1 MDGSGSGYPTQI
13 IATPRERAFN
23 ELEAKITELW
33 GHLNAATYR
42 FLMLVAEFDRREGYG
57 YHGLANTAQWLNW
70 QCGIRGVAARE
81 KVRVARALE
90 ALPQISASFERGEIS
105 YSKVRAM
112 TRVAT
117 AANEEALLNVAL
129 HGTASHVERLVR
141 KYRWCQRRDAA
152 KTADEQHSRRYLH
165 CFFDEEDGGAFVI
178 HGRLPPEV
186 GAILKQALDAAAEAM
201 REPAPESVSKNVSAG
216 TLAAGTAWA
225 ERDENAYGARRADAL
240 RHLAESF
247 LRHPSAT
254 MDSPSDSYQIVVHVD
269 QAVLSDVGAQAHD
282 GEPHRC
288 ELEDGPALALDT
300 VRRLACDCSLVTLL
314 EDDDGEPLSVGRKT
328 RSIPLPLARALKA
341 RDGGC
346 RFPGCDR
353 KRYTHGHHVMHWADG
368 GETKLSNLVTLCT
381 FHHKLVHEGGF
392 GLTATDDGLFVFSRP
407 DGRRIGECGAYAQSF
422 RGNKSPVTDDS
433 LETLNREHGLTIDAR
448 TSRCRWTGES
458 MDYSQA
464 IEWMQFQDEQALPLA
479 AAPPTA
485 AYSL

>member
-1 MDGSGSGYPTQI
+1 M
-13 IATPRERAFN
+13 
-23 ELEAKITELW
+23 
-33 GHLNAATYR
+33 
-42 FLMLVAEFDRREGYG
+42 
-57 YHGLANTAQWLNW
+57 
-70 QCGIRGVAARE
+70 
-81 KVRVARALE
+81 RVARALE
-90 ALPQISASFERGEIS
+90 HLPQISASFERGEIS

-152 KTADEQHSRRYLH
+152 KTADEQYSRRYLH

-186 GAILKQALDAAAEAM
+186 GAIVKQALDAAAEVM
-201 REPAPESVSKNVSAG
+201 REPAPESVSKNVSAE

-247 LRHPSAT
+247 LRHPSET
-254 MDSPSDSYQIVVHVD
+254 LDSPSDSYQIVIHVD

-300 VRRLACDCSLVTLL
+300 VRRLACDCALVPLL
-314 EDDDGEPLSVGRKT
+314 EGVDGEPLSVGRKT
-328 RSIPLPLARALKA
+328 RAIPLPLARALKA
-341 RDGGC
+341 RDSGC

-353 KRYTHGHHVMHWADG
+353 TRYTHGHHVKHWADG

-381 FHHKLVHEGGF
+381 FHHKLIHEAGF
-392 GLTATDDGLFVFSRP
+392 GVTATNDGLFVFSRP

-479 AAPPTA
+479 AAPPAA

>member
-1 MDGSGSGYPTQI
+1 MDGSSSGFPTRI
-13 IATPRERAFN
+13 IATPTERAFN

-57 YHGLANTAQWLNW
+57 YHGLASTAQWLNW
-70 QCGIRGVAARE
+70 QCGIRAVAARE
-81 KVRVARALE
+81 KVRAARALE

-117 AANEEALLNVAL
+117 AANEEALLSVAL
-129 HGTASHVERLVR
+129 HGTAAHVERLVR

-152 KTADEQHSRRYLH
+152 KAADEQHSRRYLH
-165 CFFDEEDGGAFVI
+165 CFFDDEDNGAFVI

-186 GAILKQALDAAAEAM
+186 GAIVKQALDAAAAAI
-201 REPAPESVSKNVSAG
+201 REPAKEQASCQDVSAE

-240 RHLAESF
+240 RHVAESF
-247 LRHPSAT
+247 LRHPSESI
-254 MDSPSDSYQIVVHVD
+254 DSTSDSYQIVVHVD
-269 QAVLSDVGAQAHD
+269 QAVLSDVGARAHD

-300 VRRLACDCSLVTLL
+300 VRRLACDCALVTLMEGL
-314 EDDDGEPLSVGRKT
+314 TAS
-328 RSIPLPLARALKA
+328 RSASAARPAASRCRLYERLKA

-353 KRYTHGHHVMHWADG
+353 TRYTHAHHVVHWADG
-368 GETKLSNLVTLCT
+368 GETNLSNLMTLCT
-381 FHHKLVHEGGF
+381 FHHRLIHEGGF
-392 GLTATDDGLFVFSRP
+392 GLTATDDGVFVFTRP
-407 DGRRIGECGAYAQSF
+407 DGRRIGECGAHVASF
-422 RGNKSPVTDDS
+422 RGNSAPITADS
-433 LETLNREHGLTIDAR
+433 LETLNRERGLAIDAR

-464 IEWMQFQDEQALPLA
+464 IEWMQFEDA
-479 AAPPTA
+479 AAA
-485 AYSL
+485 CLVRRSLTCS

>member
-1 MDGSGSGYPTQI
+1 MDGSGSGFPTQI

-90 ALPQISASFERGEIS
+90 HLPQISASFERGEIS

-186 GAILKQALDAAAEAM
+186 GAILKQALDAAAEAI
-201 REPAPESVSKNVSAG
+201 REPAPEPVSKNVSAG

-247 LRHPSAT
+247 LRHPSET
-254 MDSPSDSYQIVVHVD
+254 IDSPSDSYQIVVHVD
-269 QAVLSDVGAQAHD
+269 QAVLSDVGARAHD

-314 EDDDGEPLSVGRKT
+314 EDDAGEPLSVGRKT

-353 KRYTHGHHVMHWADG
+353 TRYTHGHHVMHWADG

-392 GLTATDDGLFVFSRP
+392 GLTATHDGLFVFSRP

-464 IEWMQFQDEQALPLA
+464 IEYMQFCATLGVRTREPR
-479 AAPPTA
+479 
-485 AYSL
+485 